1 MMRNLYCFIAL
12 LFLSFSAV
20 AQSVDTARKD
30 TSKRFMII
38 DAKSI
43 SKNEKVLY
51 VIDGVIFK
59 GHVKQI
65 NPQDIVKVNVLKDA
79 QAKTIYGSRGA
90 NGVIVITTRQFVINQ
105 YHKKF
110 IAFSKSY
117 SDYLKAHE
125 NKDGDLNYILNG
137 FPLEGKMDE
146 IIERLY
152 EIPSE
157 DIRNVTFLDNSKN
170 STPVKSALII
180 TAIKK

>member
-1 MMRNLYCFIAL
+1 MMRNLYCFITL

-30 TSKRFMII
+30 TSKQLIFL
-38 DAKSI
+38 DAT
-43 SKNEKVLY
+43 SKNTSKPLY

-59 GHVKQI
+59 DHVKQI

-79 QAKTIYGSRGA
+79 QAKIIYGKRGA

-110 IAFSKSY
+110 VAFSKSY

>member
-1 MMRNLYCFIAL
+1 MRNLYCFIAS

-20 AQSVDTARKD
+20 AQGVDTGRKD
-30 TSKRFMII
+30 TSKQLIFL
-38 DAKSI
+38 DAT
-43 SKNEKVLY
+43 SKNTSKPLY

-59 GHVKQI
+59 DHVKQI
-65 NPQDIVKVNVLKDA
+65 NPQDIVRVTVLKDA

-110 IAFSKSY
+110 VAFSKSY